1 MTKIRCAKYP
11 VIAYNIYNLEGG
23 FYYFNRTCVYVVGD
37 LNTRHVLDD
46 FVDYVYR
53 LIEKKCHADPQVV
66 VNNGKLLD
74 KQTLKGVSIIPDY
87 RYPDTSVFSDSAFVI
102 TLNQQ
107 EIASGGLLGN
117 SWQI

>member
-23 FYYFNRTCVYVVGD
+23 FYYFSRTCVYVVGD

-53 LIEKKCHADPQVV
+53 LIEKKCHADP
-66 VNNGKLLD
+66 
-74 KQTLKGVSIIPDY
+74 
-87 RYPDTSVFSDSAFVI
+87 
-102 TLNQQ
+102 
-107 EIASGGLLGN
+107 
-117 SWQI
+117 